1 MDNLVI
7 MKNQQAVT
15 TSLQVAET
23 FNKNHRDVLAAIDDL
38 KEGVAENYAGLFY
51 EDSYIHPQNK
61 QKYRQIIMNRDGF
74 ALLAMG
80 FTGQKALK
88 FKLKYIEAFNQMEEL
103 FKTQSNLPINNTEL
117 LLEAALK
124 HERGLTLVNQRLDK
138 LETETTIN
146 RSQQRKIQGLVSST
160 VIKVLGGKK
169 ALAYQD
175 SSIKQSA
182 FSNCYKQLKALFDV
196 ASYVDIPKVRY
207 EEAVALIPRWKPNL
221 ELQAR
226 IDMAN
231 GNGDMFKEIG

>member
-38 KEGVAENYAGLFY
+38 KEGVAENYADLFY

-74 ALLAMG
+74 TLLAMG

-103 FKTQSNLPINNTEL
+103 LKTQSNLPMNNTEL

-169 ALAYQD
+169 TSAYKD

-182 FSNCYKQLKALFDV
+182 FSNQHLVIA
-196 ASYVDIPKVRY
+196 I
-207 EEAVALIPRWKPNL
+207 N
-221 ELQAR
+221 
-226 IDMAN
+226 N
-231 GNGDMFKEIG
+231 

>member
-1 MDNLVI
+1 
-7 MKNQQAVT
+7 
-15 TSLQVAET
+15 
-23 FNKNHRDVLAAIDDL
+23 
-38 KEGVAENYAGLFY
+38 
-51 EDSYIHPQNK
+51 QNK

-74 ALLAMG
+74 TLLAMG

-103 FKTQSNLPINNTEL
+103 LKTQSNLPINNTEL

-169 ALAYQD
+169 TVAYRD

-182 FSNCYKQLKALFDV
+182 FSNC
-196 ASYVDIPKVRY
+196 
-207 EEAVALIPRWKPNL
+207 
-221 ELQAR
+221 
-226 IDMAN
+226 
-231 GNGDMFKEIG
+231 

>member
-15 TSLQVAET
+15 TSLQVAEV
-23 FNKNHRDVLAAIDDL
+23 FEKQHKHVIEAIEA
-38 KEGVAENYAGLFY
+38 KIQSAENSAYYQSMFVEGEY
-51 EDSYIHPQNK
+51 KDSRGRK
-61 QKYRQIIMNRDGF
+61 QRLYYMNRDGF
-74 ALLAMG
+74 SFIAFG
-80 FTGQKALK
+80 FTGKKADS
-88 FKLKYIEAFNQMEEL
+88 FKLK
-103 FKTQSNLPINNTEL
+103 PINNTEL

-169 ALAYQD
+169 TSAYKD

-207 EEAVALIPRWKPNL
+207 EEALTLIPKWKPDL

-231 GNGDMFKEIG
+231 GNRDMFKEVS